1 MDKGFFNFD
10 DRLPVESLMLNTSSS
25 TYGSSNA
32 FSILKFGFISSRHSA
47 LGTPTMCTVATRS
60 NTSAC
65 MPHTTCARAAAAPRS
80 PASLCVPEPS

>member
-47 LGTPTMCTVATRS
+47 LGTPTMCIYGGDAFEHERMHATHHLR
-60 NTSAC
+60 AC
-65 MPHTTCARAAAAPRS
+65 CRCPPQPSLAVRA
-80 PASLCVPEPS
+80 